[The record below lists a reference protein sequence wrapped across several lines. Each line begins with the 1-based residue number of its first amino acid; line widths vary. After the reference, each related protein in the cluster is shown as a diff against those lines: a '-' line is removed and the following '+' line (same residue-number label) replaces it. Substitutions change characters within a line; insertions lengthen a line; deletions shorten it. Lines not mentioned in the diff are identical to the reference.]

1 MNIFLSQVLGLNS
14 AKSLA
19 DIYAI
24 GLQENCWECNK
35 SSFSK
40 IGEKFLGRI
49 KKKVS
54 FYTAISRNLTDFFQK
69 CRRCTKKSIQT

>member
-24 GLQENCWECNK
+24 GLQENCWECNE
-35 SSFSK
+35 SNFSK
-40 IGEKFLGRI
+40 IGDKFLGRI

-54 FYTAISRNLTDFFQK
+54 FYKAISCFGSSEFNTMSLK
-69 CRRCTKKSIQT
+69 AG

>member
-1 MNIFLSQVLGLNS
+1 MNELFLFQVLGLDS

-24 GLQENCWECNK
+24 GLQENCWECNER
-35 SSFSK
+35 SFPK
-40 IGEKFLGRI
+40 IGDKFLGRI

-54 FYTAISRNLTDFFQK
+54 CYKDISCFGSSEFNTSSLK
-69 CRRCTKKSIQT
+69 A

>member
-1 MNIFLSQVLGLNS
+1 MNFFLSQVLGLDS

-24 GLQENCWECNK
+24 GLQENCWECNER
-35 SSFSK
+35 SFPK
-40 IGEKFLGRI
+40 IGDKFLGRI

-54 FYTAISRNLTDFFQK
+54 FHKVIFVIVLGFLNLM
-69 CRRCTKKSIQT
+69 

>member
-1 MNIFLSQVLGLNS
+1 MLRLNS

-19 DIYAI
+19 DIYAT
-24 GLQENCWECNK
+24 GLQENCWECNE

-54 FYTAISRNLTDFFQK
+54 FYKAISCFGSSEFITRSLK
-69 CRRCTKKSIQT
+69 AG